1 MLTVADKIALNKRY
15 ADQHGWRGPGEIIP
29 GALEI
34 DEAFVKLVAKR
45 QNELHVG
52 SDGVCG
58 PTTYSAVLADYQ
70 KQFRA
75 QIATATADDKL
86 RFAGMIALDEIKR
99 LWLRDIQDLPDP
111 RDHRYAECQST
122 IDQLIRS
129 QLGIGWSWLP
139 PYQRDRFEFCGT
151 GPAYGWRAAG
161 MPLKPHR
168 YYFFS
173 STDRLECWSHYH
185 PWEEVPNPRPPAGV
199 APRMVIELN
208 ENSSPKDCVFPDK
221 TVPRAGDIVIM
232 GPCESGEGK
241 HIGTVELYFA
251 STGEFTTIECNGG
264 PGTDANPARSP
275 SGRKMH
281 GIIRATRRIGL
292 RKSEARTTY
301 HIRRVIRPSIA
312 DLVLSS

>member
-1 MLTVADKIALNKRY
+1 MLSVADKVALNKRY
-15 ADQHGWRGPGEIIP
+15 AEQHGWRGPGEIIP

-34 DEAFVKLVAKR
+34 DDKFISLVAKR

-58 PTTYSAVLADYQ
+58 PMTYSAVLASYQ
-70 KQFRA
+70 TQFRA
-75 QIATATADDKL
+75 QISMTSDDETRL
-86 RFAGMIALDEIKR
+86 RLAGMIALDEVKR

-111 RDHRYAECQST
+111 KDPRFAECQSV
-122 IDQLIRS
+122 IDQLIRT

-139 PYQRDRFEFCGT
+139 PYQRDKFEFCGT
-151 GPAYGWRAAG
+151 VPAYGWRAAG
-161 MPLKPHR
+161 LPLKPHR

-173 STDRLECWSHYH
+173 STDRLECWSHYQR
-185 PWEEVPNPRPPAGV
+185 WEDTPNPRPPAGV
-199 APRMVIELN
+199 APRMVIELD
-208 ENSSPKDCVFPDK
+208 ENSTAKDCVFPDK

-251 STGEFTTIECNGG
+251 STGSFTTIEGNGG
-264 PGTDANPARSP
+264 PGTEANPALSP
-275 SGRKMH
+275 TGRRMH

-292 RKSEARTTY
+292 RKADPRTTY
-301 HIRRVIRPSIA
+301 HIRRVIRPSLA
-312 DLVLSS
+312 DLVL

>member
-1 MLTVADKIALNKRY
+1 MLSVADKIALNKRY
-15 ADQHGWRGPGEIIP
+15 AAQHGWQGAGEIIP
-29 GALEI
+29 GAKEI
-34 DEAFVKLVAKR
+34 DADFVKLVAAL
-45 QNELHVG
+45 QNRLHVG
-52 SDGVCG
+52 SDGVSG
-58 PTTYSAVLADYQ
+58 PLTYSAVLADYQ
-70 KQFRA
+70 GMWRRGQVGA
-75 QIATATADDKL
+75 SAATQL
-86 RFAGMIALDEIKR
+86 ENAGKIALAEVKR

-111 RDHRYAECQST
+111 KSPRFAECQSA
-122 IDQLIRS
+122 IDQLIRTS
-129 QLGIGWSWLP
+129 LGIGWAWLP

-168 YYFFS
+168 YYFFA

-185 PWEEVPNPRPPAGV
+185 PWEETPNPRPAAGV
-199 APRMVIELN
+199 APRMVIELD
-208 ENSSPKDCVFPDK
+208 ENSTAKDCVFPDK

-292 RKSEARTTY
+292 RKSDPRTTY
-301 HIRRVIRPSIA
+301 HIRRVIRPSLA
-312 DLVLSS
+312 DLVL